1 MIRKGA
7 LVTLYQVWETFP
19 VSSRANGSVGEGNPD
34 VDTLRKG
41 EIALV
46 LQAGKAS
53 AKILTPRGKVGWIWM
68 PRLVEV

>member
-7 LVTLYQVWETFP
+7 LVALYQVWETFP
-19 VSSRANGSVGEGNPD
+19 VSSHTNGCVSEGNPE
-34 VDTLRKG
+34 VDTLRRG

-46 LQAGKAS
+46 LRAGKAS
-53 AKILTPRGKVGWIWM
+53 VKILTPRGKVGWIWM